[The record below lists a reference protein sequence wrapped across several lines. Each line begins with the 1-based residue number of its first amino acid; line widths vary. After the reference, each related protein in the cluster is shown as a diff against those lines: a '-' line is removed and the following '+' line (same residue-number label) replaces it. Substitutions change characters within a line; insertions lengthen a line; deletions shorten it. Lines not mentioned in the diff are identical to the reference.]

1 MIRPATPDDSNAVA
15 PLMILALGH
24 IAGIFAN
31 SENYED
37 GNSILLKCFSKETT
51 INTVT

>member
-1 MIRPATPDDSNAVA
+1 MTRPATPDDSNAVA
-15 PLMILALGH
+15 SLMILALGH

-37 GNSILLKCFSKETT
+37 AIPFIEMFFKRDDNQ
-51 INTVT
+51 